1 MTKYVSR
8 WIEVLQQNGLQTA
21 MKALTNYN
29 VSLVWFIP
37 ETLLHL
43 LGKEL
48 LLREWS
54 KFSKVSGDKT
64 FHKNAILASSQNP
77 SKECLSTFWA
87 LGYPWIVCTNIP
99 LPCVIYPKKENLGV
113 VSCFY
118 DFWKF

>member
-1 MTKYVSR
+1 MTRYVSG
-8 WIEVLQQNGLQTA
+8 WIEVLQQDRAQTE
-21 MKALTNYN
+21 MKALTNYS
-29 VSLVWFIP
+29 VSVVRFIP
-37 ETLLHL
+37 ETLLQL

-48 LLREWS
+48 LLRECS
-54 KFSKVSGDKT
+54 KFFKVSGDKT

-99 LPCVIYPKKENLGV
+99 LPCVICPEKENLS

-118 DFWKF
+118 DFWNF